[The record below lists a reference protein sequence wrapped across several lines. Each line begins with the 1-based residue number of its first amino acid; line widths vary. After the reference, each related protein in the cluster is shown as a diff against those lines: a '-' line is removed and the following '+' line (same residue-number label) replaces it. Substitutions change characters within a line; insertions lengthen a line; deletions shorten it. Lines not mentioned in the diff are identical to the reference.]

1 MLRLVSTN
9 FSFVSGR
16 HTLLCVVHRV
26 DVVFSTEHFGEF
38 YFYFWVVV
46 ANVSDALITIS
57 RSARSLVWAFS
68 VEFAHHVFRVLSFT
82 DANEEALL
90 SVELQTK
97 EDRQLCLRQCTEVI
111 QNEGTRFICIQTL
124 LLIALSGGEYDAR
137 ARVRRTL
144 PPPKK
149 KSACAERLHA
159 RFSLFQYSE
168 LRCLSFC
175 RLVFIDFRLCSLLPS
190 YRR

>member
-1 MLRLVSTN
+1 MRCAPCRCRVFNRAFRGVLFLFLGCCCECFRCAHHYLTIRT
-9 FSFVSGR
+9 F
-16 HTLLCVVHRV
+16 TCVGI
-26 DVVFSTEHFGEF
+26 F
-38 YFYFWVVV
+38 
-46 ANVSDALITIS
+46 
-57 RSARSLVWAFS
+57 